1 MKKDNQDSNKV
12 FPGQRDG
19 ESFLFMFRR
28 HIIAMRKGFY
38 SFLII
43 FALSCLPTFIFMT
56 MDMLWIAAAGF
67 IVGLVVFFYHFI
79 MWYFTI
85 YIVTDQRLRQITRK
99 GMFGK
104 NVIDISLNKIQ
115 SISYVI
121 PGMAGEIFK
130 FGTIN
135 IQTIVGDLTITN
147 TENPDKVYDDLE
159 NALEIAE
166 KREVHDGEDII

>member
-1 MKKDNQDSNKV
+1 
-12 FPGQRDG
+12 
-19 ESFLFMFRR
+19 
-28 HIIAMRKGFY
+28 
-38 SFLII
+38 
-43 FALSCLPTFIFMT
+43 
-56 MDMLWIAAAGF
+56 
-67 IVGLVVFFYHFI
+67 

-135 IQTIVGDLTITN
+135 IQTIVGNLTITN

>member
-1 MKKDNQDSNKV
+1 
-12 FPGQRDG
+12 
-19 ESFLFMFRR
+19 
-28 HIIAMRKGFY
+28 
-38 SFLII
+38 
-43 FALSCLPTFIFMT
+43 MT